1 MTDQVDLK
9 FRLMEYHRGAMEVRR
24 SILFKGFLALITFDL
39 VLGKAAPELIK
50 PSLGSCNIKLLFTLL
65 IVVAWGCYYWFAFEN
80 EAQTVSDRDK
90 YKPLERELWNLTREE
105 DGKTLPPPRTGDWA
119 RWGWA
124 ARGPV
129 VLSLTLTLTIIFYCW
144 ML

>member
-65 IVVAWGCYYWFAFEN
+65 IVVAWGCYYWFAFET
-80 EAQTVSDRDK
+80 Q
-90 YKPLERELWNLTREE
+90 
-105 DGKTLPPPRTGDWA
+105 LPPAKAGGLGFRTKVRDTRRLNDA
-119 RWGWA
+119 SI
-124 ARGPV
+124 PV
-129 VLSLTLTLTIIFYCW
+129 PF
-144 ML
+144 